1 MTLKG
6 QEQFQRNMDQLSKT
20 VVPKASAQ
28 AVNRVTSRS
37 VTASVAR
44 VAREEKVARKLIRK
58 RVRLR
63 KATAKKPTATM
74 RVFRR
79 DMPAINLGQV
89 RTRLGRK
96 GAGSRKGGSV
106 LTVGRHKF
114 PGGFVQQLKNG
125 RWHIMA
131 RQGKAR
137 YPIDVVKIPMN
148 SPLTQAF
155 ESETK
160 KLMGSDLP
168 KELAAALKKQFETAL
183 ISKKTGI

>member
-6 QEQFQRNMDQLSKT
+6 LEQLQRNMDQLSKT

-28 AVNRVTSRS
+28 AINRVASRS

-44 VAREEKVARKLIRK
+44 VAREERVARKLIRK

-89 RTRLGRK
+89 KTRLGRR
-96 GAGSRKGGSV
+96 GAGNRKGGSV

-125 RWHIMA
+125 RWHIME

-137 YPIDVVKIPMN
+137 YPIDVVKIPMTT
-148 SPLTQAF
+148 PLTQAF

-160 KLMGSDLP
+160 KLMDSDLP
-168 KELAAALKKQFETAL
+168 KELASALKKQFETAL
-183 ISKKTGI
+183 IS